1 MNARD
6 INHYRVQ
13 VDQNPPILIKNAS
26 VTTLIGYNQTT
37 SSPDYDVIVVE
48 LSAIDHCGQIRG
60 QLNERVSINSTF
72 VSTTSQQLD
81 MNIHQTVAPKNA
93 AKKGRHY
100 LANLLRVNQYMLL
113 LMQPLFLTGAGISA
127 DLLALYL
134 LAQII
139 LYYIQL

>member
-26 VTTLIGYNQTT
+26 ITALIGYNWTT
-37 SSPDYDVIVVE
+37 SSPDHDVMVVE

-60 QLNERVSINSTF
+60 ELNEQVPINSAF

-81 MNIHQTVAPKNA
+81 MNIHQTVSPKNA
-93 AKKGRHY
+93 AKKGRRY
-100 LANLLRVNQYMLL
+100 LINACQSMHVAAHSCYSLQVLGSVL
-113 LMQPLFLTGAGISA
+113 ISW
-127 DLLALYL
+127 LC
-134 LAQII
+134 IC
-139 LYYIQL
+139 